1 MQEMWVGSLGLEDSL
16 QEGMVTHSST
26 LAWRIPWTEEPR
38 GLQSI
43 GHAELDTT
51 EETEHA
57 HLYDKDV
64 IKSPQNMGFT
74 GLPGSEW

>member
-1 MQEMWVGSLGLEDSL
+1 MT
-16 QEGMVTHSST
+16 THFSIF
-26 LAWRIPWTEEPR
+26 AWRIPWTEEPR

-57 HLYDKDV
+57 RTQVYQVSSHLYQPTV
-64 IKSPQNMGFT
+64 N
-74 GLPGSEW
+74 